1 MRKLIKVDENG
12 LFIEDILLDVIPT
25 DEEGNPSPHYIDVAV
40 PDGFYWPKWNGT
52 EWVEGGEA
60 PVSVPLEP
68 TETEVLQAKLK
79 ASNDYMDFLEE
90 CVVEMAQIV
99 YK

>member
-1 MRKLIKVDENG
+1 MLYRKIDENG
-12 LFIEDILLDVIPT
+12 LFIEDVINPT
-25 DEEGNPSPHYIDVAV
+25 IEESTGHLYISEPVPS
-40 PDGFYWPKWNGT
+40 GFFWPKWNDT

-60 PVSVPLEP
+60 PDLVPKPP
-68 TETEVLQAKLK
+68 TETDILQAQLK

>member
-1 MRKLIKVDENG
+1 MIVKLIDEDG
-12 LFIEDILLDVIPT
+12 LYVEDVILEARPRN
-25 DEEGNPSPHYIDVAV
+25 EEGIPDPQYIDVPV
-40 PDGFYWPKWNGT
+40 PEGFYWPKWNGT

-60 PVSVPLEP
+60 PAPVPLEP
-68 TETEVLQAKLK
+68 TETEVLQAQLK